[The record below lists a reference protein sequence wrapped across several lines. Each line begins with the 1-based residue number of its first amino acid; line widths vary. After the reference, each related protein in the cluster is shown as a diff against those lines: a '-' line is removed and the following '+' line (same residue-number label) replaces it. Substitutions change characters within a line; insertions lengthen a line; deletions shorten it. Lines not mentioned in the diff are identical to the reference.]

1 MNQLTKTSS
10 SEEIKKYFIAILKLA
25 KASEEYPVNL
35 DEVWMLVY
43 TRRDSA
49 IEALKR
55 DFIENDDYVTV
66 RNSPEGGKFASESA
80 GASWGGNNKLD
91 YLLTVSCLEY
101 FIAKKVRAVFDVY
114 RKVFHK
120 ATENAKKLNDP
131 TVRERITTAD
141 WLAKFLNMNDSSKLL
156 LAKSIAEPLGLPV
169 PDYTPSK
176 GVLKSAGELLK
187 ENSCEMSAQSFNQK
201 MIEKGFMTELT
212 RPSSNGGVKKFKSIT
227 GEGLTYGENQVNP
240 SNPKSTQPL
249 YYADKFGDLLVFLQL
264 KQIA

>member
-25 KASEEYPVNL
+25 KASEEYPVSL
-35 DEVWMLVY
+35 DEVWPLVY
-43 TRRDSA
+43 DRKDSA
-49 IEALKR
+49 VRALQR
-55 DFIENDDYVTV
+55 DFIENDDYSTV
-66 RNSPEGGKFASESA
+66 RQNVDGGKFTST
-80 GASWGGNNKLD
+80 D
-91 YLLTVSCLEY
+91 YFLSVSCLEY

-120 ATENAKKLNDP
+120 ATENAKKLKDP
-131 TVRERITTAD
+131 TVRERIATAD

-187 ENSCEMSAQSFNQK
+187 ENGCEMSAQSFNQK

-227 GEGLTYGENQVNP
+227 GEGLAYGENQVNP

>member
-1 MNQLTKTSS
+1 MNQLSKTSS

-25 KASEEYPVNL
+25 KASDEYPVNF

-43 TRRDSA
+43 EDKKSA
-49 IEALKR
+49 IRELK
-55 DFIENDDYVTV
+55 DKFIQGVDYQTVRKKAQASNVAGFVYADDY
-66 RNSPEGGKFASESA
+66 
-80 GASWGGNNKLD
+80 
-91 YLLTVSCLEY
+91 YLTTSCLEF
-101 FIAKKVRAVFDVY
+101 FIARKVRAVFDVY

-120 ATENAKKLNDP
+120 ATENAKKLKDP

-187 ENSCEMSAQSFNQK
+187 ENGCEMSAQSFNQK
-201 MIEKGFMTELT
+201 MIEKGFMTELS

-249 YYADKFGDLLVFLQL
+249 YYEEKFGDLLVFLQL